1 MALSYGHEWSKFLAI
16 TTSKTCKSSFLYI
29 LHFRFLCV
37 FSLVIALVYFWKTV
51 KHLQESL
58 LRANYFL
65 GLSVHKLHYA
75 RTRLHSLRSQ
85 VPGVVTTQ
93 KWSLCKHRLLDFHVY
108 LWHKNSINSH
118 RFIFRAIKD
127 RKLTWF
133 QIFKKFIVFL
143 TTNVFTIAWSEG
155 INLVYIFLFQVF
167 GTKQENQNENQN

>member
-1 MALSYGHEWSKFLAI
+1 MCF
-16 TTSKTCKSSFLYI
+16 F
-29 LHFRFLCV
+29 
-37 FSLVIALVYFWKTV
+37 LVIALVYFWKTV

-108 LWHKNSINSH
+108 LWHKNAINSH
-118 RFIFRAIKD
+118 RFIFRAIKG

-143 TTNVFTIAWSEG
+143 TTKRLYDSLKWGNKLGLHISFSSLWDEAGKPKWKPKLG
-155 INLVYIFLFQVF
+155 L
-167 GTKQENQNENQN
+167 